1 MIFNRA
7 LSPAESKE
15 VFPSVR
21 KHITADRFHARGIE
35 LNRNNELEQ
44 WHIEVDRSAEQWF
57 AVNDHGHTH
66 EYRDGQTFRRGQS
79 VEHHTTMES
88 GRGLVPP
95 LQAVFPGQL
104 RWWGEYSHDFRP
116 VLVETVGKRSHLL
129 TFEHGADPSMRSTM
143 VIDTELGLVTRV
155 MHFGAPYILL
165 LDVELHRGIER
176 VVPETFPEPEVIYP
190 DY

>member
-1 MIFNRA
+1 MIFHRA

-21 KHITADRFHARGIE
+21 KLITADRFHARGIE

-57 AVNDHGHTH
+57 AVNEHGHIH
-66 EYRDGQTFRRGQS
+66 GYRDGQTFRRGQP

-95 LQAVFPGQL
+95 FAWAEPIAPRHARATCRTHCDVQL
-104 RWWGEYSHDFRP
+104 VPKLLRTIFSDLGRHDPAEACVPPHMLLR
-116 VLVETVGKRSHLL
+116 VLRQLPHSIHWRVDRRFHVEGTIL
-129 TFEHGADPSMRSTM
+129 THAST
-143 VIDTELGLVTRV
+143 LPCAR
-155 MHFGAPYILL
+155 
-165 LDVELHRGIER
+165 
-176 VVPETFPEPEVIYP
+176 
-190 DY
+190 